1 MQPDRNG
8 KQRTFEHARS
18 LISKEAPRPGSLLV
32 FPEMF
37 ATGFLTR
44 PSQELA
50 ENVSPEFPTFRFL
63 QDLAKE
69 TSFTVS
75 TILLLT
81 KPLFWRRELKAIPFF
96 GKDFAHSPL
105 SALICDF
112 QKIFGKPAKRAPL
125 FSLSKRNGRRAAT
138 RISKRCY
145 GRELLKTNALFSLA
159 LEPGA
164 HSRAAA
170 LLIRTATNFSSPTTK
185 KKFFPWNSRQTTS
198 SALAKHFR
206 CPFPKFKTT
215 TRYFM
220 ELILQIPPQAA
231 TNNIPR
237 QMTLV
242 RMGYP
247 DVAIAEARDSILP
260 AEIHFSERDAFPWG
274 DFLQKL
280 AILWQLSRN
289 DSIPKEFQLKKPLP
303 PKIVELIPQI
313 PSNKALEVLKK
324 LGSNGFFSA
333 FSKFNPPA
341 F

>member
-1 MQPDRNG
+1 
-8 KQRTFEHARS
+8 
-18 LISKEAPRPGSLLV
+18 
-32 FPEMF
+32 
-37 ATGFLTR
+37 
-44 PSQELA
+44 
-50 ENVSPEFPTFRFL
+50 
-63 QDLAKE
+63 
-69 TSFTVS
+69 
-75 TILLLT
+75 
-81 KPLFWRRELKAIPFF
+81 
-96 GKDFAHSPL
+96 
-105 SALICDF
+105 
-112 QKIFGKPAKRAPL
+112 
-125 FSLSKRNGRRAAT
+125 
-138 RISKRCY
+138 
-145 GRELLKTNALFSLA
+145 
-159 LEPGA
+159 
-164 HSRAAA
+164 
-170 LLIRTATNFSSPTTK
+170 
-185 KKFFPWNSRQTTS
+185 
-198 SALAKHFR
+198 
-206 CPFPKFKTT
+206 
-215 TRYFM
+215 M